1 MTHLMNLKSFP
12 LAFNMLEQKENPYN
26 NPFIGGEGR
35 SLFVGVTGGIASGK
49 TTVADMLAEMG
60 AAHID
65 YDLLARQAVEPGKP
79 AWKDILEY
87 FGSQVLN
94 EDKSVN
100 RKKLGGIVFQD
111 SEKRK
116 KLERFTHPR
125 IHELFVE
132 QLGEI
137 TTRDPGSIIQ
147 VSVPLMI
154 EQNLQHMF
162 HKLVVVYVSEE
173 TQVERLMA
181 RDRMSEDDARAIL
194 KAQLSIEE
202 KVEYA
207 DFVIYNDR
215 SVVET
220 KKQVQ
225 DLWQKLR
232 SLQEEMT
239 VKTGKQ

>member
-1 MTHLMNLKSFP
+1 MRLWSSP
-12 LAFNMLEQKENPYN
+12 VAINMLEQKENPYK
-26 NPFIGGEGR
+26 NPFIRGECH
-35 SLFVGVTGGIASGK
+35 SLFVGITGGIASGK
-49 TTVADMLAEMG
+49 TTVADMFAEMG
-60 AAHID
+60 AVHID

-79 AWKDILEY
+79 AWKDILKY
-87 FGSQVLN
+87 FGSHVLN
-94 EDKSVN
+94 EDKSID

-111 SEKRK
+111 PAKRK
-116 KLERFTHPR
+116 KLESFTHPR

-137 TTRDPGSIIQ
+137 TKRDPGSIIQ

-173 TQVERLMA
+173 TQLERLMT
-181 RDRMSEDDARAIL
+181 RDKMSEDDARAIL

-202 KVEYA
+202 KVRYA

-215 SVVET
+215 SVGET
-220 KKQVQ
+220 KKQVR

-232 SLQEEMT
+232 HLQKEMT
-239 VKTGKQ
+239 AKPENQ